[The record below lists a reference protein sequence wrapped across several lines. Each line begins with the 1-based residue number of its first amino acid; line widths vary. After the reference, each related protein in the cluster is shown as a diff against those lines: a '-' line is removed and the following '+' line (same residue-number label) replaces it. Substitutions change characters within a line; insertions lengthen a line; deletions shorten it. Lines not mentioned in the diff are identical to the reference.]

1 MNYPEMC
8 YVYVEV
14 GMEIGLVKWGESG
27 YYRTEYESN
36 SENEELVKKLNAQLG
51 VSDNEAEAMKI
62 LSMNNVIEGNS
73 EKWKILFEDIITHI
87 KEKEQRNECK

>member
-14 GMEIGLVKWGESG
+14 GMEIGVVKFGEKG
-27 YYRTEYESN
+27 YYQTEFDSMN
-36 SENEELVKKLNAQLG
+36 SANEQYVKKLNSQLG

-62 LSMNNVIEGNS
+62 LSMNDSIDGN
-73 EKWKILFEDIITHI
+73 I
-87 KEKEQRNECK
+87 NEWQKKFDEIVKRLNERIA

>member
-27 YYRTEYESN
+27 YYKTEYAHKM
-36 SENEELVKKLNAQLG
+36 ENEELVKELNSRLG
-51 VSDNEAEAMKI
+51 VSNNEAEAMKI
-62 LSMNNVIEGNS
+62 LSMNKGIENNDGG
-73 EKWKILFEDIITHI
+73 WKKKFEEIVNHMNERA
-87 KEKEQRNECK
+87 KEV